1 VRVAGS
7 GHLVHGRSS
16 LADSDSRV
24 NEALRAE
31 RMRRYAPRMSQPF
44 GAEQD
49 DRVNRAAE
57 MVSEQA
63 HCSLP
68 EALLLMEARAE
79 ESGNSIEDIA
89 REVVEREI
97 SFDA

>member
-1 VRVAGS
+1 
-7 GHLVHGRSS
+7 
-16 LADSDSRV
+16 
-24 NEALRAE
+24 
-31 RMRRYAPRMSQPF
+31 MSQPF
-44 GAEQD
+44 GAEQG
-49 DRVNRAAE
+49 DRVNQAAE

-63 HCSLP
+63 NCSLP

-79 ESGNSIEDIA
+79 ETGNRIEDIA